1 MTGNHRTLRLTAEV
15 RQIEGRDVV
24 LASDQ
29 KGEVIAARALE
40 GDRPCYVAQVI
51 RQVIRQ
57 AVEQELNTRVLQR
70 NAMAGD
76 LVEQPFR
83 VVCLFLGG
91 VA

>member
-1 MTGNHRTLRLTAEV
+1 VTGTHRTLRLTAEV

-24 LASDQ
+24 LATDE
-29 KGEVIAARALE
+29 KGEIIAARALE

-51 RQVIRQ
+51 RQ
-57 AVEQELNTRVLQR
+57 AVEQELNTRVLQK

-91 VA
+91 MA

>member
-1 MTGNHRTLRLTAEV
+1 MTGTHRTLRLTAEV

-51 RQVIRQ
+51 RK
-57 AVEQELNTRVLQR
+57 AVEQELNARVLQK

-91 VA
+91 MA